1 MPEAEAVKDVH
12 ANDRADFGVL
22 VRGGWAL
29 ASSTMRTITI
39 LAGWESVAPGSRAS
53 EWIPIALANPFAPRH
68 NARMAPDAQASPAP
82 RADPGLFATT
92 RWSVVLRAQDHSDAA
107 LGTLCEAYRQP
118 LVTWLRIRGFG
129 LDDAEDLVQ
138 GFFAHILAREFLA
151 NIGRDKGKFRTFV
164 LKCFQH
170 YLSDERDRISAH
182 KRGGG
187 RKVESLEQTGP
198 EGHRLYDPAGGAA
211 PDLEFDRACARS
223 LLERARSRLQAE
235 CAGQGHAA
243 LYSELE
249 PGLLAEE
256 GAASYKEVAARLG
269 VTEQAVKV
277 AAHRIRVRLRG
288 LMREEVLQTV
298 ASEEDWQEEIR
309 YLIGLFSL

>member
-1 MPEAEAVKDVH
+1 M
-12 ANDRADFGVL
+12 
-22 VRGGWAL
+22 AL
-29 ASSTMRTITI
+29 
-39 LAGWESVAPGSRAS
+39 
-53 EWIPIALANPFAPRH
+53 
-68 NARMAPDAQASPAP
+68 DAQAGPAQ

-92 RWSVVLRAQDHSDAA
+92 RWSVVLRAQNHSDAA
-107 LGTLCEAYRQP
+107 LGALCEAYRQP

-151 NIGRDKGKFRTFV
+151 SIGRDKGKFRTFV

-170 YLSDERDRISAH
+170 YLSDQRDWMSAH

-187 RKVESLEQTGP
+187 RKVESLDLTGP
-198 EGHRLYDPAGGAA
+198 EGRRLYDPAGGAT
-211 PDLEFDRACARS
+211 PDLEYDRACARS
-223 LLERARSRLQAE
+223 LIERARCRLRGE

-249 PGLLAEE
+249 PGLLAED
-256 GAASYKEVAARLG
+256 GAASYKQIAARLG
-269 VTEQAVKV
+269 TTEQAVKV
-277 AAHRIRVRLRG
+277 AAHRIRLRLRR

-298 ASEEDWQEEIR
+298 ASEEDWHEEVR
-309 YLIGLFSL
+309 YLIGLFSG